1 MANVIFNV
9 TSFNQLFPE
18 FKQSKKF
25 VEDSIIIMTNQTA
38 TLYVSN
44 VAANNYNTMTAA
56 QQVQALNYMTA
67 HLLAIQQLIA
77 AGNQPGV
84 VKTATID
91 KINVTLEL
99 PELKDQWQW
108 WLNITPYGQALFAM
122 MSVAGVG
129 GFYIGG
135 SPEGS
140 AFRKVGGIF

>member
-18 FKQSKKF
+18 FKQPKKF